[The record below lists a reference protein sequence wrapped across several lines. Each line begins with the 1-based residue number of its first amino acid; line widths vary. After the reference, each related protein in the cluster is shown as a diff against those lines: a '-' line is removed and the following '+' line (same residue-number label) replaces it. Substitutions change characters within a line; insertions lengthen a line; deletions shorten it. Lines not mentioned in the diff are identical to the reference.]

1 VGQKDLTFAIK
12 CAIVKECEASPTQNI
27 KERKGK
33 VGQKVEE
40 VKDKEGK
47 LKEALAGAL
56 ENTKAYEPLTPE
68 FDTAYAAYLTLKA
81 ELAKVPSMLELAG
94 KQDREDA
101 TRDLCNQL
109 AAGIEQLIVGL
120 EVDKAQGEPIIALRY
135 AQDSTGAGFVV
146 LNPITKLKAKALNG
160 VSQGPSTRP
169 WIVDA
174 KGNRLTVGDFCR
186 PYCPTKY
193 PHKAVR
199 NQAEF
204 DAFCQKNGLA
214 GYTYVAGKAIV

>member
-1 VGQKDLTFAIK
+1 M
-12 CAIVKECEASPTQNI
+12 
-27 KERKGK
+27 
-33 VGQKVEE
+33 GQKVEE

-47 LKEALAGAL
+47 LKEALAEAL

-120 EVDKAQGEPIIALRY
+120 EV
-135 AQDSTGAGFVV
+135 
-146 LNPITKLKAKALNG
+146 
-160 VSQGPSTRP
+160 
-169 WIVDA
+169 
-174 KGNRLTVGDFCR
+174 
-186 PYCPTKY
+186 
-193 PHKAVR
+193 
-199 NQAEF
+199 
-204 DAFCQKNGLA
+204 
-214 GYTYVAGKAIV
+214 